1 MNIIQFLKPN
11 RRKIILF
18 IVLILISFGLSLF
31 IPLIVFYCE
40 SCPWDCPPCPSGVLC
55 NVCLPKI
62 TLYTLSDF
70 WDYNYNPQAAF
81 IKYLLVKLIVF
92 YLISCLIFWIYN
104 KIKNKSFQN
113 PPYNYPMAQSDKN
126 RQGGFSEKSLNPEFG
141 FKSKTI
147 KGTYE
152 TKITKDEGT
161 IHGLQS
167 NMVDSTK
174 GLMEKGDFKKI
185 FWQMDLAKKILDEST
200 RENPHITD
208 EELQQK
214 IKSELAREKINRNES
229 QSGNDEIQV
238 KIDRE
243 NGNIKINIS
252 EKGTNINII
261 NKKGLF

>member
-1 MNIIQFLKPN
+1 
-11 RRKIILF
+11 
-18 IVLILISFGLSLF
+18 
-31 IPLIVFYCE
+31 
-40 SCPWDCPPCPSGVLC
+40 
-55 NVCLPKI
+55 
-62 TLYTLSDF
+62 
-70 WDYNYNPQAAF
+70 
-81 IKYLLVKLIVF
+81 
-92 YLISCLIFWIYN
+92 
-104 KIKNKSFQN
+104 
-113 PPYNYPMAQSDKN
+113 MAQPDKN
-126 RQGGFSEKSLNPEFG
+126 RQDGFSEKSLNPEFG

-174 GLMEKGDFKKI
+174 DLMEKRDFKKI
-185 FWQMDLAKKILDEST
+185 IWQMDLAKKIIDEST
-200 RENPHITD
+200 KDNPQITD